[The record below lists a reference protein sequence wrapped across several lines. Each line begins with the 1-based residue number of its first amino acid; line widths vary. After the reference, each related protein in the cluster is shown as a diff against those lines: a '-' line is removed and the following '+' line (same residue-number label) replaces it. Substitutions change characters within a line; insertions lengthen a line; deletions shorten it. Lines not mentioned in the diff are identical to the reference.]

1 MTVKQFRSKY
11 KGVTPK
17 VKRQV
22 PTVNRKAVDSQLDF
36 EVEKKRRQNQYFSK
50 AKNEGY
56 EIVQRLTDDPEY
68 LRRANQVK
76 QQLRIQTSDYRLYRD
91 ALNYAEAVLIQDKY
105 VNGFINY
112 ECIEEPNFEDNTYL
126 DKPQYMVG
134 VHSEFSP
141 DLAQYQINSLK
152 DPDLFTKEELIK
164 ILNTFILENYRL
176 ETEKDE
182 RSDRHGN
189 DNATVSDTELQ
200 GWRDTHKEKEQGKI
214 QCPKE
219 ENR

>member
-1 MTVKQFRSKY
+1 
-11 KGVTPK
+11 
-17 VKRQV
+17 
-22 PTVNRKAVDSQLDF
+22 
-36 EVEKKRRQNQYFSK
+36 
-50 AKNEGY
+50 
-56 EIVQRLTDDPEY
+56 
-68 LRRANQVK
+68 
-76 QQLRIQTSDYRLYRD
+76 
-91 ALNYAEAVLIQDKY
+91 
-105 VNGFINY
+105 
-112 ECIEEPNFEDNTYL
+112 
-126 DKPQYMVG
+126 MVG

-200 GWRDTHKEKEQGKI
+200 GWRNTHKEKEQGKI

>member
-1 MTVKQFRSKY
+1 M
-11 KGVTPK
+11 
-17 VKRQV
+17 
-22 PTVNRKAVDSQLDF
+22 
-36 EVEKKRRQNQYFSK
+36 
-50 AKNEGY
+50 
-56 EIVQRLTDDPEY
+56 
-68 LRRANQVK
+68 
-76 QQLRIQTSDYRLYRD
+76 RIQTSDYRLYRD

-200 GWRDTHKEKEQGKI
+200 GWRNTHKEEEQREI
-214 QCPKE
+214 QCSKE